1 MKNLF
6 MIFLILFLFLFPLVN
21 YAQTFLISDLSECN
35 VISAGIDTA
44 INQFNTGITDIGFCR
59 NNKPAK
65 RYFNPIKDFT
75 NDPDLWIS
83 MNGQLIMIAVVVILF
98 IIIISFVSKLRNLN
112 KEVKNISEVYKNLYR
127 NQTVKLRKDNKQ
139 YQKEIEDFRKLEKKF
154 KNLQKV
160 NDDLKELSEK
170 QRQLQEAVE
179 NMKLGVTITDIEGS
193 IKYTNT
199 AFSKMLGYK
208 SSELFGKNMK
218 ILIPEVLGEPNTYKN
233 KEVWQNMIK
242 KNAMMKKDGNLISI
256 QSFSNLI
263 YSEKGKP
270 VAIVTSAEDI
280 TERSKSEDALRTSE
294 ENFRRIFDNIQDIYY
309 EVDIDGTIKEISP
322 SIKFITGITRE
333 ELIGNKMASL
343 YFDVKQRNNFVSAL
357 KKEIN
362 VNDYE
367 IALKGKDNTSI
378 PCTIT
383 AKLILDQSKIPSKII
398 GSVRNITERKR
409 AEDKRAKSMKELK
422 IANKELTDFAYI
434 TSHDLTSP
442 LRAINTIA
450 TWIMSDY
457 GDKFDDQ
464 GKEQMNLLIGR
475 AKRMHHLING
485 IYEFTNIINFT
496 GEKISFDMNTLVKD
510 TIGRMKL
517 QDNFYVEIKNQLPVI
532 FFEKTRMEQIFE
544 NLIDNAVKFMD
555 KDKGLITIGC
565 QETRNNWEFYVA
577 DNGPGI
583 AKKYQDKVFQIFQTL
598 NTRDELES
606 TGIGLAIVNKI
617 ITKHN
622 GSIWIES
629 EPEQG
634 TTFFFTLP
642 KKEIIKK

>member
-1 MKNLF
+1 MKNRL
-6 MIFLILFLFLFPLVN
+6 IILLILFLFLIPLVSN
-21 YAQTFLISDLSECN
+21 AQIIPDLSDCF
-35 VISAGIDTA
+35 VISANIDTA
-44 INQFNTGITDIGFCR
+44 VKLVNKGISDIGFSR
-59 NNKPAK
+59 NDRPVK
-65 RYFNPIKDFT
+65 RRFNPIKDFVD
-75 NDPDLWIS
+75 DPNLWLSI
-83 MNGQLIMIAVVVILF
+83 NGQLVMIAVVVILF
-98 IIIISFVSKLRNLN
+98 FIIISFVSKLRNLSR
-112 KEVKNISEVYKNLYR
+112 EVKNTSEVYKKLFT
-127 NQTVKLRKDNKQ
+127 NQTIKLRKDNKQ
-139 YQKEIEDFRKLEKKF
+139 YREEIEELLKLEKKF
-154 KNLQKV
+154 RNLQKF
-160 NDDLKELSEK
+160 NEDLKGLSEK
-170 QRQLQEAVE
+170 QKQLQEAVE
-179 NMKLGVTITDIEGS
+179 NMKLGVTITDVEGL
-193 IKYTNT
+193 IKYTNP

-208 SSELFGKNMK
+208 SSDLIGKKMN

-233 KEVWQNMIK
+233 KEVWQNLVK
-242 KNAMMKKDGNLISI
+242 KNSMMKKDGNLISI
-256 QSFSNLI
+256 QSLSNLI
-263 YSEKGKP
+263 YNDRGKP
-270 VAIVTSAEDI
+270 IAIVTSAEDI
-280 TERSKSEDALRTSE
+280 TERSKSEESLIKSE

-357 KKEIN
+357 KREIN

-367 IALKGKDNTSI
+367 IALKGKDNTSV

-409 AEDKRAKSMKELK
+409 AEDKRAQSMKELK

-475 AKRMHHLING
+475 AQRMHHLIDG
-485 IYEFTNIINFT
+485 IYEYTNIINFN
-496 GEKISFDMNTLVKD
+496 GEKVSFDMNKLVKD
-510 TIGRMKL
+510 TAGKMKL
-517 QDNFYVEIKNQLPVI
+517 QDNFFVEIKNQLPVVY
-532 FFEKTRMEQIFE
+532 FEKTRMEQIFE

-555 KDKGLITIGC
+555 KDKGLVTIGC
-565 QETRNNWEFYVA
+565 QENRNNWEFSVA

-583 AKKYQDKVFQIFQTL
+583 AKKYQEKVFQIFQTL

-622 GSIWIES
+622 GNIWIES
-629 EPEQG
+629 EPGKG